1 MTVVSWRTTSGESA
15 VNLQGANSNERY
27 RTNIGRIVGRMAC
40 RRTGAARRNDSRDT
54 VSGEEKQKGSGT
66 RCTSIFAGLAAH
78 SGQISVGLGQ
88 GFSAILVPKLLA
100 SNSANTDQTSWIAAL
115 GVISNPLGSL
125 IAGLCAE
132 WFGRRSAIALASLPH
147 VAGWLLIALAKNLPL
162 LYVGRFVSGIGM
174 GMANGLYLYVSEAA
188 APNQR
193 AWLGS
198 CGPVLVSLGVLMIY
212 SLGAF
217 TTWENAAAISIAPA
231 ILSLAL
237 TRMIPETPS
246 WLVARGRNE
255 EAKESLLWLRGSGLT
270 TDREYEELCEANAKR
285 EEGKESLLKALHMP
299 SVWKPFL
306 VLCAFFALQQMSGI
320 YIILFYTVSIL
331 EDIGID
337 LNEYSASVGIGV
349 IRLFAS
355 IAGAGLANSF
365 GRKALTFVSG
375 LGMAI
380 SAVGVAL
387 SYRFK
392 LPSVVSLACIGGHVG
407 SSMIGFLTLPWVMTS
422 ELYPLRFRG
431 SLGGITTSIV
441 QMLTFATIKMYPNL
455 EPIVGIECFMW
466 TFAVASSLG
475 AAFALT
481 ILPET
486 RGRSLDEIENEF
498 SRKLATDPTADVVQ
512 PTATVSLRPNNITL
526 EKFASIP
533 EEKHRNVTTN
543 AYAYD
548 NFCIDLTADHIEK
561 NKSEA
566 ANDSDANHRHLAR
579 AISSEHVY
587 F

>member
-1 MTVVSWRTTSGESA
+1 MTRGRT
-15 VNLQGANSNERY
+15 R
-27 RTNIGRIVGRMAC
+27 
-40 RRTGAARRNDSRDT
+40 AARRSDSREAAS
-54 VSGEEKQKGSGT
+54 SGKKQKGTG
-66 RCTSIFAGLAAH
+66 RCCTSIFASLAAH

-88 GFSAILVPKLLA
+88 GFSAILVPKLLT
-100 SNSANTDQTSWIAAL
+100 SHLANADQTSWIAAL
-115 GVISNPLGSL
+115 GVVSNPLGSL

-174 GMANGLYLYVSEAA
+174 GMANGLYLYVTEAA

-270 TDREYEELCEANAKR
+270 TDKEYEELCDANAKR

-365 GRKALTFVSG
+365 GRKALAFVSG

-392 LPSVVSLACIGGHVG
+392 LSSVVSLACIGGHVG
-407 SSMIGFLTLPWVMTS
+407 FSMIGFLTLPWVMTS

-455 EPIVGIECFMW
+455 QPIVGIEYFMW

-486 RGRSLDEIENEF
+486 RGRSLDEIENGF
-498 SRKLATDPTADVVQ
+498 SKKLATDPPADVQ
-512 PTATVSLRPNNITL
+512 PIATISLRPNNITL

-533 EEKHRNVTTN
+533 EEKHRNITTN
-543 AYAYD
+543 AYAFD
-548 NFCIDLTADHIEK
+548 NFCIDLTADHMQK
-561 NKSEA
+561 NKRQT
-566 ANDSDANHRHLAR
+566 ANDCEANHRHPIYNR
-579 AISSEHVY
+579 PTISSEHVY

>member
-1 MTVVSWRTTSGESA
+1 MARKRT
-15 VNLQGANSNERY
+15 
-27 RTNIGRIVGRMAC
+27 RT
-40 RRTGAARRNDSRDT
+40 ARRSDPRETASR
-54 VSGEEKQKGSGT
+54 GKKQKATGT
-66 RCTSIFAGLAAH
+66 RCTSILAGLAAH

-100 SNSANTDQTSWIAAL
+100 SHFANSDETSWIAAL

-147 VAGWLLIALAKNLPL
+147 AAGWLLIALAKSLPL

-198 CGPVLVSLGVLMIY
+198 CGPVLVSLGVLIIY

-217 TTWENAAAISIAPA
+217 TTWEKAAAISIAPA

-255 EAKESLLWLRGSGLT
+255 EAKESLLWLRGSSLT
-270 TDREYEELCEANAKR
+270 TDREYEELCEANVKR

-306 VLCAFFALQQMSGI
+306 VLFAFFALQQMSGI

-331 EDIGID
+331 EEIGID

-365 GRKALTFVSG
+365 GRKALAFVSG

-455 EPIVGIECFMW
+455 QPIVGIECFMW

-486 RGRSLDEIENEF
+486 RGRSLDEIENGF
-498 SRKLATDPTADVVQ
+498 SRKLATDPPANVQ
-512 PTATVSLRPNNITL
+512 STSPAAIFLQPNDITL

-533 EEKHRNVTTN
+533 EEKHRNITTN

-561 NKSEA
+561 NKKEA
-566 ANDSDANHRHLAR
+566 ANDSEANRHRLAR
-579 AISSEHVY
+579 PPSESEHLY